1 MNGFILLTDIIGA
14 LRAAGLTHR
23 RFHEHA
29 ALTFALFPNMER
41 HDDGLYRLPRDFPQL
56 PLAFS
61 LKAVKG

>member
-1 MNGFILLTDIIGA
+1 MNGSSADGH
-14 LRAAGLTHR
+14 HR
-23 RFHEHA
+23 RLARGGADIDWFHEHA

-41 HDDGLYRLPRDFPQL
+41 HDDGLYRLPQDFPQL